1 MTKLAR
7 FTLTTALMG
16 SLVFPALAQS
26 STTSSV
32 SMQPP
37 VKALPGLHH
46 RAPGNPNYV
55 HRISDA
61 VRTPAVTSGSLP
73 VVPTTAPSKGVA
85 VDGQAAMTSSKPAVG
100 SSTGI
105 QGKDTMMDSKGSAP
119 PLAPAAKP
127 SVAAVSPSVT
137 AAPAPVLSAAPHGS
151 GTTTVSPGLPH
162 AQQ

>member
-26 STTSSV
+26 STTISV

-37 VKALPGLHH
+37 LKTLPGLHH
-46 RAPGNPNYV
+46 RAAGYPTHV
-55 HRISDA
+55 HRIADA
-61 VRTPAVTSGSLP
+61 VRTPAVSSGSLP
-73 VVPTTAPSKGVA
+73 AVPTTAPSKGVA
-85 VDGQAAMTSSKPAVG
+85 VDGQAAMTRSKPAID

-105 QGKDTMMDSKGSAP
+105 QGEDAMMDNKRSAP

-127 SVAAVSPSVT
+127 SVAAVSPSAT
-137 AAPAPVLSAAPHGS
+137 AAPAPVLSAAPHGR
-151 GTTTVSPGLPH
+151 GTTTVSPGLPRV
-162 AQQ
+162 QQ